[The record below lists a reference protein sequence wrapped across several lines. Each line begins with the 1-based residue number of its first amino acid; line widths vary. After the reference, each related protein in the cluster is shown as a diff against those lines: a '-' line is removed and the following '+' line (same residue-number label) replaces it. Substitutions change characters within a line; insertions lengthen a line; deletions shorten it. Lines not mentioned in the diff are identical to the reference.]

1 MRSTSSSR
9 AAGPTVKAARLTPS
23 IVVHGGAGARNEEPD
38 AARAGAARA
47 VEAGLAVLGAGGRA
61 LDAVE
66 AAVRVLEDDPV
77 FNAGTGAAL
86 TRAGTVETDACIM
99 DGARHVG
106 AVAAVPGLGR
116 AIWLARRVLEDGE
129 HVLLVGPAA
138 WELARAHGLEPGDPD
153 ALIVPRARRQLEAER
168 ARRAAGGGHHPEGG
182 GTVGACAIDRAGTV
196 AAATSTGGTTFK
208 RPGRVGDSPIPGAGT
223 WADDRGGAASATG
236 HGESVLRLGTTRGLV
251 DLLRAGMPAADAA
264 RAAIAEL
271 GTLPAG
277 RGGVICVDLQGRLG
291 LAHNTTAMTWG
302 RGTLGSSPE
311 TGLSV

>member
-1 MRSTSSSR
+1 M
-9 AAGPTVKAARLTPS
+9 
-23 IVVHGGAGARNEEPD
+23 HGGAGAQNEAPE

-47 VEAGLAVLGAGGRA
+47 VEAGLGVLGAGGSA

-66 AAVRVLEDDPV
+66 AAVRALEDDPA

-99 DGARHVG
+99 DGTRRVG
-106 AVAAVPGLGR
+106 AVAGVPGLGK

-138 WELARAHGLEPGDPD
+138 WDFAREHGLEPGPAE
-153 ALIVPRARRQLEAER
+153 ALIVARARKQLEVER

-182 GTVGACAIDRAGTV
+182 GTVGACAIDRAGGV

-277 RGGVICVDLQGRLG
+277 RGGVICVDHLGRLG
-291 LAHNTTAMTWG
+291 LAHNTSAMTWG
-302 RGTLGSSPE
+302 RGTVGAAVE
-311 TGLSV
+311 TGLAV